1 MERII
6 NYMYLGC
13 SHFVQELDL
22 MPVLYTISQV
32 LDYRYV
38 CVEKVNEE
46 VEDLSCSR
54 TINIFVRHD
63 ALFFSDIARILKCI

>member
-22 MPVLYTISQV
+22 MLVLYTISEV
-32 LDYRYV
+32 LDYRYMFG
-38 CVEKVNEE
+38 ESK
-46 VEDLSCSR
+46 
-54 TINIFVRHD
+54 
-63 ALFFSDIARILKCI
+63 